1 MIFNS
6 LNKNCSVIAPAVEE
20 ANVID
25 AYCDTYINAVAECF
39 EAIEND
45 EPVLE
50 FSIGDAIGWIWGKIV
65 AFFNWIID
73 CFKSLIRKIKG
84 IFSKEKVAQA
94 QKKAL
99 PPSPPSAPQ
108 MPVKKRPD
116 PPTIKRRQFPTPQQV
131 PTPTPAPAPA
141 PKFVPAPKPTP
152 VVRPTPVPKPTP
164 APDPGIIYT
173 PPTPTPATPKR
184 TPPPQK
190 FGSASQRLAWEIQN
204 NTTKFG
210 TIYLNDMPPVNKIV
224 SCLLTYLT
232 WMECRQ
238 NLFNP
243 KEIEASSI
251 SNDLLSQL
259 NDTDTVEEL
268 KKMKEEALAVMNG
281 SQNQTGTVEVT
292 KIIAVLETQCKK
304 YLKYVERL
312 RTLLDPIN
320 KLLKSG
326 NKYGIIAKNITDP
339 AKAQRFKQGLS
350 MFNMR
355 FLGPAMK
362 LCQYAIKEE
371 VRMCKEIA
379 GMLNLKADFDEYAD
393 GPAIGDAGYSFD
405 A

>member
-6 LNKNCSVIAPAVEE
+6 LNKNCSVITPAVEE

-45 EPVLE
+45 ELVLE

-73 CFKSLIRKIKG
+73 CFRTLIRKIKG

-94 QKKAL
+94 QKKAQ
-99 PPSPPSAPQ
+99 PPSPPSPPQ
-108 MPVKKRPD
+108 IPVKKYPE
-116 PPTIKRRQFPTPQQV
+116 PPVVKRKV
-131 PTPTPAPAPA
+131 PTYQPVTPAPE
-141 PKFVPAPKPTP
+141 PKQTPPPYVPILKRTPPPKPTP
-152 VVRPTPVPKPTP
+152 VPTP
-164 APDPGIIYT
+164 APDPGIVYT
-173 PPTPTPATPKR
+173 PPTPATPKY
-184 TPPPQK
+184 TPPTPEK
-190 FGSASQRLAWEIQN
+190 FNSASQRLAWEIRN
-204 NTTKFG
+204 NTPKFG
-210 TIYLNDMPPVNKIV
+210 SIYLNDMPPVTKIV
-224 SCLLTYLT
+224 SCLLNYLT
-232 WMECRQ
+232 WMENRKS
-238 NLFNP
+238 LFNP
-243 KEIEASSI
+243 KEIETASI
-251 SNDLLSQL
+251 GNDLLSQMS
-259 NDTDTVEEL
+259 DTDTVDEL
-268 KKMKEEALAVMNG
+268 KRMREEALAVMNG
-281 SQNQTGTVEVT
+281 SKNQTGTVEVS
-292 KIIAVLETQCKK
+292 KIVSVLEFHCKQ
-304 YLKYVERL
+304 YLKYLERL

-326 NKYGIIAKNITDP
+326 NKYAIIAKNITDP

-362 LCQYAIKEE
+362 LCQYAVKEE

-379 GMLNLKADFDEYAD
+379 GMLNLNADFDEYAD